1 MAGSRLVGMLV
12 AGAMMFTSTAA
23 FASAGPAP
31 AKASPWVVLAGMS
44 GGAPASAL
52 CGSAAVAA
60 AAAAQ
65 GAAPGCVL
73 PVVDQPVAGVATQPS
88 LMAVP
93 PVETAGPG
101 VGLSPMLIGLAA
113 LALGTVLYF
122 VLRNNGD
129 DDGDTVIS
137 PA

>member
-1 MAGSRLVGMLV
+1 
-12 AGAMMFTSTAA
+12 MMFTSTAA

-52 CGSAAVAA
+52 CGSA

-122 VLRNNGD
+122 VLRNTGD